1 MRLRAFAALFVSVL
15 FGATLVSCGGGATS
29 VSTPAPSHA
38 TSPSIVTQ
46 PTTATVTAGETATF
60 LVVAMGTAPL
70 SYHWQKDDAAI
81 TGATSASYTLA
92 SAAPADNGSNFRV
105 VVSNSAGSVTSNAAT
120 LTVSTTPVAPP
131 ASATNGRDSDPIA
144 SSWRTNSRPS

>member
-120 LTVSTTPVAPP
+120 LTVNTHPGAASITTQT
-131 ASATNGRDSDPIA
+131 ASQMITQGQ
-144 SSWRTNSRPS
+144 